1 MNGSQKSSLSS
12 HSYNS
17 LYTNPLNDL
26 KHTRSCTDFASLHS
40 KAYNFDA
47 LIKIQNHDNKENVVS
62 SSSSPLPKPFP
73 KSKSLSA
80 ESERRILKPT
90 SLQFCMQMNEPERA
104 SKLWEWDPHPFES
117 QKSGNSLNVWD
128 LSDSEPAPA
137 SSWSTLPN
145 KSLICRPLPID
156 IGRCTC
162 VIVKEAIPQGLT
174 GGTFYSLYTYEG
186 QGRQNRKLAVA
197 HHKRRNG
204 RSQFTIAQNVKG
216 LISNSDDSFLGTVT
230 ANLMGSKYHIWDQ
243 SYRHDSHRKQ
253 PKPPLAVVTYIP
265 TIATC
270 TGSHRSIRAYIPK
283 HQSMSLKNMAQ
294 AQHIR
299 GLPMDW
305 EGKLDKVHQL
315 FSRAPLYNKISKQ
328 FELDFRDKGRAG
340 LKIQTSIKNFQ
351 LTLEENG
358 RQTVLQ
364 LGRVGKLKFVMDY
377 RYPFTGYQA
386 FCICLASIDAKL
398 CCTV

>member
-1 MNGSQKSSLSS
+1 MLLSVCPLKMNGCQKSSLSGHPYS
-12 HSYNS
+12 S
-17 LYTNPLNDL
+17 LYSNPLNEL
-26 KHTRSCTDFASLHS
+26 RHSRSCSDYGCLAS
-40 KAYNFDA
+40 KADNNFEDSR
-47 LIKIQNHDNKENVVS
+47 KISKKEIHDNKENVVS
-62 SSSSPLPKPFP
+62 INGSSSLPKHLS
-73 KSKSLSA
+73 KSKSLSTD
-80 ESERRILKPT
+80 RILKPS
-90 SLQFCMQMNEPERA
+90 SLQFCMQMNEPERGFG
-104 SKLWEWDPHPFES
+104 SKLWDPCES
-117 QKSGNSLNVWD
+117 EKSTSLNIWD
-128 LSDSEPAPA
+128 YSDSEAAPA

-162 VIVKEAIPQGLT
+162 VIVKEATPQGLS

-197 HHKRRNG
+197 HHKRRHG
-204 RSQFTIAQNVKG
+204 RSQFTVAQNVKG
-216 LISNSDDSFLGTVT
+216 LLSNSDDSFLGIVT

-243 SYRHDSHRKQ
+243 GYRHDSHRKQ

-270 TGSHRSIRAYIPK
+270 TGTHRSMRTYIPK
-283 HQSMSLKNMAQ
+283 HQYMSLKNTTQ
-294 AQHIR
+294 VQ
-299 GLPMDW
+299 
-305 EGKLDKVHQL
+305 QL
-315 FSRAPLYNKISKQ
+315 FSRVPLYNKISKQ

-340 LKIQTSIKNFQ
+340 LRIQTSIKNFQ

-358 RQTVLQ
+358 RQTILQ
-364 LGRVGKLKFVMDY
+364 LGRVGKSKFVMDY
-377 RYPFTGYQA
+377 RYPLTGYQA